1 MSESNSLQIQLK
13 RQLAFRLKKL
23 RKQNHFT
30 QEEVAH
36 YLGVRRTTYAYYEIG
51 RTAPTLANL
60 VLLSFLFCVSL
71 EELLGLVPDTFI

>member
-13 RQLAFRLKKL
+13 RQLAFRL
-23 RKQNHFT
+23 T